1 MLFLKQSTAA
11 TVLIG
16 PVLDSTGGLVTSGLV
31 IGDLRIAKN
40 GTIATMSGNTLTH
53 SHAGHWTIALGT
65 GDTDTTGRLTISVG
79 NTSYAMAFR
88 DYTVLLPGSFG
99 WLIENA
105 PNTTGGL
112 ATATGTISAFAG
124 AISTFAGGA
133 VSSVTGNVGGNVLG
147 NVQGSVASVT
157 NRVTANTDQLAGQT
171 VTAAAG
177 VTFPA
182 SVASPTNITS
192 ASGVVLASTT
202 HTGAVIPTVS
212 TVTNGV
218 TVSDKTG
225 FKLASDGLVSVTSW
239 TVAITGNITGNLSGS
254 VGSVTGAVGSVT
266 GAVGSVTGNVGGN
279 VVGSVGSVTGSVGSV
294 ASPVTAGTV
303 NDKTGFS
310 LTPTTGLGNQTANI
324 TGSLSGSVGSV
335 TGSVGSV
342 TGAVGS
348 VTGNVG
354 GNVIGS
360 VGSISGVTF
369 PSNFAS
375 LGINASGHVSRVT
388 LVDTTTTNTDMR
400 GTDGA
405 ALATNWTATRASY
418 LDSIQ
423 SRASQTSVDALPTA
437 TSNAAAVWNA
447 LVASYTVSGSFG
459 AKLIRSVNTNNEVQL
474 TGGPNPHIAASV
486 HAVENAAITS
496 AGFAASWFT
505 AAGLASDAVLE
516 IADGVWDEPTS
527 GHTTAGTTGKALID
541 AGSAGNPWST
551 DISTGYTGTQAGNI
565 LNQVKANS
573 DLIDDIG
580 INVYPVS
587 ASTPERVNGTTLT
600 FYRDES
606 RSVSVVTDFTL
617 TSLTLRFVIEDNDG
631 ADLLVVPN
639 GSISRSG
646 QTFTVGVTTAVT
658 ATVGNYRWSMRD
670 ITSGDSVIAFGVLT
684 VQEAASNG

>member
-40 GTIATMSGNTLTH
+40 GTIATMSGNTLAH

-239 TVAITGNITGNLSGS
+239 TVAITGNITGNYFIGNGS
-254 VGSVTGAVGSVT
+254 QLTGIVSNYGNANVVANLAALGTNPVST
-266 GAVGSVTGNVGGN
+266 TGNITGGN
-279 VVGSVGSVTGSVGSV
+279 ILTGGLISSTGTITGSSHL
-294 ASPVTAGTV
+294 GTV
-303 NDKTGFS
+303 VSASGNITGGNL
-310 LTPTTGLGNQTANI
+310 LTGGLISATANI
-324 TGSLSGSVGSV
+324 TGGNVLTAGIMSS
-335 TGSVGSV
+335 TGNATHGNIL
-342 TGAVGS
+342 TGGLISA
-348 VTGNVG
+348 TGNVTAQNFIG
-354 GNVIGS
+354 NISITGNVTGTS
-360 VGSISGVTF
+360 ANVSLVAGAYTYTFDNVGQLTMPTVG
-369 PSNFAS
+369 
-375 LGINASGHVSRVT
+375 GDEGGQINLNVG
-388 LVDTTTTNTDMR
+388 TTNTTITGPVTVDIFR
-400 GTDGA
+400 DKVRFFEGSANSKGLYID
-405 ALATNWTATRASY
+405 LS
-418 LDSIQ
+418 DCP
-423 SRASQTSVDALPTA
+423 TSVGGEITYKSSGYVNSGVFVQLDNIKAQF
-437 TSNAAAVWNA
+437 TSSGNRGLSIAAVSTTFTA
-447 LVASYTVSGSFG
+447 QYSGNYNNSGG
-459 AKLIRSVNTNNEVQL
+459 AGGSSSNGSVNITTTPTTSLFGWNFAGAGDGITMLVNDNTNSK
-474 TGGPNPHIAASV
+474 TYR
-486 HAVENAAITS
+486 ITVMVG
-496 AGFAASWFT
+496 AGFSNNF
-505 AAGLASDAVLE
+505 
-516 IADGVWDEPTS
+516 
-527 GHTTAGTTGKALID
+527 
-541 AGSAGNPWST
+541 
-551 DISTGYTGTQAGNI
+551 ISI
-565 LNQVKANS
+565 
-573 DLIDDIG
+573 
-580 INVYPVS
+580 
-587 ASTPERVNGTTLT
+587 ERL
-600 FYRDES
+600 
-606 RSVSVVTDFTL
+606 
-617 TSLTLRFVIEDNDG
+617 
-631 ADLLVVPN
+631 
-639 GSISRSG
+639 
-646 QTFTVGVTTAVT
+646 
-658 ATVGNYRWSMRD
+658 
-670 ITSGDSVIAFGVLT
+670 
-684 VQEAASNG
+684 